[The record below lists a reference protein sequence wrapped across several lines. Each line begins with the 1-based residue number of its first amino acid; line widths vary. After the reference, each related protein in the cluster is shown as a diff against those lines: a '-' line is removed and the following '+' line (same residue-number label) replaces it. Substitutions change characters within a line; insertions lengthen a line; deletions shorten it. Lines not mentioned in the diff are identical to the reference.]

1 MKKPHA
7 TRPGSPRRPVR
18 PALRAAFAAALA
30 GGLLATPAYALTFN
44 VSYGSSVT
52 NASNAATIEQAFN
65 DAISFYQNTFTNNVT
80 INLNVGWGYVG
91 STQIASGALGESSF
105 SETTTNFST
114 LQGVLPS
121 TALPLSDPTNGG
133 SIYLSFANARVLGLL
148 PRAYRSALD
157 GSVGFDST
165 ANWTFDPTQRA
176 QSGAYDFIGVAEHEI
191 SEVLGRYS
199 ALPGQESVLDLYRY
213 SAANTL
219 DTTGASA
226 YFSTDR
232 GVTKSY
238 YFNGNASAGDLGDW
252 TGQSNDAFNYGIP
265 AGTELKVS
273 ATDRQEMAS
282 LGYTLAAPVP
292 EPAEAALMVAGLGL
306 LGWRA
311 RRGPRGS

>member
-1 MKKPHA
+1 MNKKHA
-7 TRPGSPRRPVR
+7 TRAFAPRRFGR
-18 PALRAAFAAALA
+18 YALRAGFAALVSA
-30 GGLLATPAYALTFN
+30 GLLVSPAYALTFN
-44 VSYGSSVT
+44 VSYDSSVT
-52 NASNAATIEQAFN
+52 SASNATSIENAFN
-65 DAISFYQNTFTNNVT
+65 DAISFYQNTFTNNAT
-80 INLNVGWGYVG
+80 INLSVGWGEVG
-91 STQIASGALGESSF
+91 GTTIGSGALGESSF

-121 TALPLSDPTNGG
+121 TALPVSDPTNGG

-148 PRAYRSALD
+148 PHQYLNYSD

-165 ANWTFDPTQRA
+165 ANWTFNSTQPA
-176 QSGAYDFIGVAEHEI
+176 QNSYDFIGVAEHEI
-191 SEVLGRYS
+191 SEVLGRFS
-199 ALPGQESVLDLYRY
+199 ALPGHESVLDLYRY
-213 SAANTL
+213 TGNGTL
-219 DTTGASA
+219 DTTGTNA

-232 GVTKSY
+232 GVTAAY
-238 YFNGNASAGDLGDW
+238 YFNGDATAGDLGDW

-273 ATDRQEMAS
+273 ATDRQAMAS

-311 RRGPRGS
+311 RRVSRGS

>member
-18 PALRAAFAAALA
+18 HAWRAAFAAALA
-30 GGLLATPAYALTFN
+30 GGVLATPAYALTFN

-105 SETTTNFST
+105 SQTTTNFST

-165 ANWTFDPTQRA
+165 ANWTFDPTQGVQA
-176 QSGAYDFIGVAEHEI
+176 GTYDFIGVAEHEI
-191 SEVLGRYS
+191 SEVMGRYS
-199 ALPGQESVLDLYRY
+199 ALPGHESVLDLYRY
-213 SAANTL
+213 TAKGTL
-219 DTTGASA
+219 DTSGTNA

-232 GVTKSY
+232 GATKSY
-238 YFNGNASAGDLGDW
+238 YFNGTSTGDLGDW
-252 TGQSNDAFNYGIP
+252 TGQSNDAFNYGIL

-292 EPAEAALMVAGLGL
+292 EPSDALLLLAGLGL
-306 LGWRA
+306 IGWRA
-311 RRGPRGS
+311 RRMPRGS